1 MRERRNRLDKKTI
14 SEMKRQLKDADISIK
29 NNSIF
34 EVILKSDKNGGSFTT
49 LKPTEIED
57 ITFEDLQSI
66 VKRHKSMFE
75 DFTVL
80 IDDVYC
86 PENEELGIEE
96 VEQVLG
102 LGRIKKGV
110 DEVPDDLYFDDL
122 LFNDAFVITVNDD
135 LLLDCP
141 FEEFTE
147 EVDEMKKVVIKRLIE
162 RAVFL
167 YKEKEFSN
175 NFKMSYLEK
184 KLGVQYVFEDVDRSM
199 KEIKSDVNEL

>member
-1 MRERRNRLDKKTI
+1 MRERKRDRLDKKTI
-14 SEMKRQLKDADISIK
+14 SEMKRQLKDADIAIK

-34 EVILKSDKNGGSFTT
+34 EVILKSERNGGFLII

-66 VKRHKSMFE
+66 VKKHKSMFE

-86 PENEELGIEE
+86 PDNEELGIEE

-110 DEVPDDLYFDDL
+110 EEIPDDLYF
-122 LFNDAFVITVNDD
+122 DD

-147 EVDEMKKVVIKRLIE
+147 EVDGMKKVVINRLIE
-162 RAVFL
+162 RAIFL

>member
-1 MRERRNRLDKKTI
+1 MREKREKRERLDKKTI

-29 NNSIF
+29 NNSMF
-34 EVILKSDKNGGSFTT
+34 EVILKSDRNGGSFTT

-66 VKRHKSMFE
+66 VKKHKSMFE

-86 PENEELGIEE
+86 PDNEELGVEE

-122 LFNDAFVITVNDD
+122 L
-135 LLLDCP
+135 LDCP

-147 EVDEMKKVVIKRLIE
+147 EVDKMKKVVINRLIE
-162 RAVFL
+162 RAIFL

-184 KLGVQYVFEDVDRSM
+184 KLGVQYVFEDVDRTM

>member
-1 MRERRNRLDKKTI
+1 MREKREKRERLDKKTI
-14 SEMKRQLKDADISIK
+14 SEMKRQLKDADITIK
-29 NNSIF
+29 NNSMF
-34 EVILKSDKNGGSFTT
+34 EVVLKSERNGGFLII

-75 DFTVL
+75 DFTVI

-86 PENEELGIEE
+86 PDNEEFGVEE
-96 VEQVLG
+96 VEKVLG
-102 LGRIKKGV
+102 LSRIKKGI
-110 DEVPDDLYFDDL
+110 DEVPDDLYF
-122 LFNDAFVITVNDD
+122 DD

-147 EVDEMKKVVIKRLIE
+147 EVDEMKKVIIKRLIE
-162 RAVFL
+162 RAIFL
-167 YKEKEFSN
+167 YKEKEFSDS
-175 NFKMSYLEK
+175 FKMSYLEK
-184 KLGVQYVFEDVDRSM
+184 KLGVQYVFEDIDRSM

>member
-1 MRERRNRLDKKTI
+1 MREKRNRLDKKTI
-14 SEMKRQLKDADISIK
+14 SEMKRQLKDADVSIK
-29 NNSIF
+29 NNSMF
-34 EVILKSDKNGGSFTT
+34 EVILKSDKNGGSFVT

-66 VKRHKSMFE
+66 VKKHKSMFE

-86 PENEELGIEE
+86 PDNEELGIEE

-102 LGRIKKGV
+102 LSRIKKGM
-110 DEVPDDLYFDDL
+110 DEVPDDLYF
-122 LFNDAFVITVNDD
+122 DD

-162 RAVFL
+162 RAIYL

-184 KLGVQYVFEDVDRSM
+184 KLGVQHVFEDVDRSM

>member
-1 MRERRNRLDKKTI
+1 MRERTRARFDKKTI
-14 SEMKRQLKDADISIK
+14 SEMKRQLKDADITIK
-29 NNSIF
+29 NNSMF
-34 EVILKSDKNGGSFTT
+34 EVVLKSERNGGFLTI

-66 VKRHKSMFE
+66 VKKHKSMFE

-102 LGRIKKGV
+102 LGRIKKGG
-110 DEVPDDLYFDDL
+110 DEVPDDLYF
-122 LFNDAFVITVNDD
+122 DD

-147 EVDEMKKVVIKRLIE
+147 EEKKKKKVIIKRLIE
-162 RAVFL
+162 RAIFL
-167 YKEKEFSN
+167 YKEKEFSDS
-175 NFKMSYLEK
+175 FKMSYLEK
-184 KLGVQYVFEDVDRSM
+184 KLGVQYVFEDIDRTM

>member
-29 NNSIF
+29 NNSMF
-34 EVILKSDKNGGSFTT
+34 EVVLKSERNGGFFTT

-66 VKRHKSMFE
+66 VKKHKSMFE
-75 DFTVL
+75 DFTIL

-86 PENEELGIEE
+86 PDNEELGVEE

-122 LFNDAFVITVNDD
+122 L
-135 LLLDCP
+135 LDCP

-147 EVDEMKKVVIKRLIE
+147 EVDGMKKVVINRLIE
-162 RAVFL
+162 RAIFL

-184 KLGVQYVFEDVDRSM
+184 KLGVQYVFEDVDRTM

>member
-1 MRERRNRLDKKTI
+1 MREKRNRLDKKTI

-29 NNSIF
+29 NNSMF
-34 EVILKSDKNGGSFTT
+34 EVILKSDRNGGSFTT

-66 VKRHKSMFE
+66 VKKHKSMFE

-86 PENEELGIEE
+86 PDNEELGIEE

-102 LGRIKKGV
+102 LSRIKKGM
-110 DEVPDDLYFDDL
+110 DEVPDDLYF
-122 LFNDAFVITVNDD
+122 DD

-147 EVDEMKKVVIKRLIE
+147 EVDKMKKVVINRLIE
-162 RAVFL
+162 RAIFL

-184 KLGVQYVFEDVDRSM
+184 KLGVQYVFEDVDRTM

>member
-1 MRERRNRLDKKTI
+1 MREKRNRLDKKTI
-14 SEMKRQLKDADISIK
+14 SEMKRQLKDADVSIK
-29 NNSIF
+29 NNSMF
-34 EVILKSDKNGGSFTT
+34 EVILKSDRNGGSFTV

-66 VKRHKSMFE
+66 VKKHKSMFE

-86 PENEELGIEE
+86 PDNEELGIEE

-102 LGRIKKGV
+102 LSRIKKGM
-110 DEVPDDLYFDDL
+110 DEIPDDLYF
-122 LFNDAFVITVNDD
+122 DD

-147 EVDEMKKVVIKRLIE
+147 EVDEMKKVIIKRLIE
-162 RAVFL
+162 RAIFL
-167 YKEKEFSN
+167 YKEKEFSDS
-175 NFKMSYLEK
+175 FKMSYLEK
-184 KLGVQYVFEDVDRSM
+184 KLGVQYVFEDIDRSM

>member
-1 MRERRNRLDKKTI
+1 MREKRNRLDKKTI

-34 EVILKSDKNGGSFTT
+34 EVILKSDRNGGSFIV

-66 VKRHKSMFE
+66 VKKHKSMFE

-110 DEVPDDLYFDDL
+110 DEVPDDLYF
-122 LFNDAFVITVNDD
+122 DD

>member
-1 MRERRNRLDKKTI
+1 MREKRNRLDKKTI

-34 EVILKSDKNGGSFTT
+34 EVILKSDRNGGSFTT

-66 VKRHKSMFE
+66 VKKHKSMFE

-86 PENEELGIEE
+86 PDNEELGVEE

-122 LFNDAFVITVNDD
+122 L
-135 LLLDCP
+135 LDCP

-147 EVDEMKKVVIKRLIE
+147 EVDEMKKVVINRLIE
-162 RAVFL
+162 RAIYL

-184 KLGVQYVFEDVDRSM
+184 KLGVQYVFEDVDRTM

>member
-1 MRERRNRLDKKTI
+1 MREKRNRLDKKTI

-29 NNSIF
+29 NNSMF
-34 EVILKSDKNGGSFTT
+34 EVILKSDRNGGSFTI

-122 LFNDAFVITVNDD
+122 L
-135 LLLDCP
+135 LDCP

-162 RAVFL
+162 RAIYL

-184 KLGVQYVFEDVDRSM
+184 KLGVQYVFEDIDRTM

>member
-14 SEMKRQLKDADISIK
+14 NEMKRQLKDADISIK

-75 DFTVL
+75 DFTVI

-86 PENEELGIEE
+86 PDNEEFGVEE
-96 VEQVLG
+96 VEKVLG
-102 LGRIKKGV
+102 LSRIKKGM
-110 DEVPDDLYFDDL
+110 DEIPDDLYF
-122 LFNDAFVITVNDD
+122 DD

-162 RAVFL
+162 RAIYL

-184 KLGVQYVFEDVDRSM
+184 KLGVQYVFEDIDRTM

>member
-1 MRERRNRLDKKTI
+1 MREKRNRLDKKTI
-14 SEMKRQLKDADISIK
+14 SEMKRQLKDADVSIK
-29 NNSIF
+29 NNSMF
-34 EVILKSDKNGGSFTT
+34 EVILKSDRNGGSFTV

-66 VKRHKSMFE
+66 VKKHKSMFE

-86 PENEELGIEE
+86 PDNEELGIEE

-102 LGRIKKGV
+102 LSRIKKGM
-110 DEVPDDLYFDDL
+110 DEVPDDLYF
-122 LFNDAFVITVNDD
+122 DD

-147 EVDEMKKVVIKRLIE
+147 EVDKMKKAVINRLIE
-162 RAVFL
+162 RAIFL

-184 KLGVQYVFEDVDRSM
+184 KLGVQYVFEDIDRSM

>member
-1 MRERRNRLDKKTI
+1 MRERRRDRLDKKTI
-14 SEMKRQLKDADISIK
+14 SEMKRQLKDADITIK
-29 NNSIF
+29 NNSMF
-34 EVILKSDKNGGSFTT
+34 EVVLKSERNGGFLTT

-66 VKRHKSMFE
+66 VKKHKSMFE

-102 LGRIKKGV
+102 LGRIKKGI
-110 DEVPDDLYFDDL
+110 DEVPDDLYF
-122 LFNDAFVITVNDD
+122 DD

-162 RAVFL
+162 RAVYL

-184 KLGVQYVFEDVDRSM
+184 KLGVQYVFEDIDRTM

>member
-29 NNSIF
+29 NNSMF
-34 EVILKSDKNGGSFTT
+34 EVILKSDRNGGSFTI

-102 LGRIKKGV
+102 LGRIKKGI
-110 DEVPDDLYFDDL
+110 DEVPDDLYF
-122 LFNDAFVITVNDD
+122 DD

-184 KLGVQYVFEDVDRSM
+184 KLGVQHVFEDVDRSM

>member
-29 NNSIF
+29 NNSMF
-34 EVILKSDKNGGSFTT
+34 EVILKSDRNGGSFTI

-122 LFNDAFVITVNDD
+122 L
-135 LLLDCP
+135 LDCP

-162 RAVFL
+162 RAIYL

-184 KLGVQYVFEDVDRSM
+184 KLGVQYVFEDIDRTM

>member
-1 MRERRNRLDKKTI
+1 MREKREKRERLDKKTI

-34 EVILKSDKNGGSFTT
+34 EVILKSDRNGGSFTT

-66 VKRHKSMFE
+66 VKKHKSMFE

-86 PENEELGIEE
+86 PDNEELGIEE

-102 LGRIKKGV
+102 LSRIKKGM
-110 DEVPDDLYFDDL
+110 DEIPDDLYFDDL
-122 LFNDAFVITVNDD
+122 L
-135 LLLDCP
+135 LDCP
-141 FEEFTE
+141 SEEFTE

-162 RAVFL
+162 RAIYL

-184 KLGVQYVFEDVDRSM
+184 KLGVQYVFEDIDRTM

>member
-1 MRERRNRLDKKTI
+1 MREKREKRERLDKKTI

-66 VKRHKSMFE
+66 VKKHKSMFE

-86 PENEELGIEE
+86 PDNEELGVEE

-122 LFNDAFVITVNDD
+122 L
-135 LLLDCP
+135 LDCP

-147 EVDEMKKVVIKRLIE
+147 EVDEMKKVVINRLIE
-162 RAVFL
+162 RAIFL

-184 KLGVQYVFEDVDRSM
+184 KLGVQYVFEDVDRTM

>member
-1 MRERRNRLDKKTI
+1 MREKRNRLDKKTI

-29 NNSIF
+29 NNSMF
-34 EVILKSDKNGGSFTT
+34 EVILKSDKNGGSFVT

-66 VKRHKSMFE
+66 VKKHKSMFE

-86 PENEELGIEE
+86 PDNEELGVEE

-122 LFNDAFVITVNDD
+122 L
-135 LLLDCP
+135 LDCP

-147 EVDEMKKVVIKRLIE
+147 EVDEMKKVVINRLIE
-162 RAVFL
+162 RAIYL

-184 KLGVQYVFEDVDRSM
+184 KLGVQYVFEDVDRTM

>member
-29 NNSIF
+29 NNSMF
-34 EVILKSDKNGGSFTT
+34 EVILKSDRNGGSFTI

-122 LFNDAFVITVNDD
+122 L
-135 LLLDCP
+135 LDCP

-184 KLGVQYVFEDVDRSM
+184 KLGVQYVFEDIDRTM

>member
-1 MRERRNRLDKKTI
+1 MREKREKRERLDKKTI

-34 EVILKSDKNGGSFTT
+34 EVILKSDKNGGSFVT

-86 PENEELGIEE
+86 PDNEELGIEE

-102 LGRIKKGV
+102 LSRIKKGM
-110 DEVPDDLYFDDL
+110 DEIPDDLYF
-122 LFNDAFVITVNDD
+122 DD

-162 RAVFL
+162 RAIYL

-184 KLGVQYVFEDVDRSM
+184 KLGVQYVFEDIDRTM

>member
-1 MRERRNRLDKKTI
+1 MREKREKRERLDKKTI

-75 DFTVL
+75 DFTVI

-86 PENEELGIEE
+86 PDNEEFGVEE
-96 VEQVLG
+96 DEKVLG
-102 LGRIKKGV
+102 LSRIKKGI
-110 DEVPDDLYFDDL
+110 DEVPDDLYF
-122 LFNDAFVITVNDD
+122 DD

-147 EVDEMKKVVIKRLIE
+147 EVDEMKKVIIKRLIE
-162 RAVFL
+162 RAIFL
-167 YKEKEFSN
+167 YKEKEFSDS
-175 NFKMSYLEK
+175 FKMSYLEK
-184 KLGVQYVFEDVDRSM
+184 KLGVQYVFEDIDRSM

>member
-1 MRERRNRLDKKTI
+1 MREKRNRLDKKTI

-34 EVILKSDKNGGSFTT
+34 EVILKSDRNGGSFVT

-66 VKRHKSMFE
+66 VKKHKSMFE

-86 PENEELGIEE
+86 PDNEELGIEE

-102 LGRIKKGV
+102 LSRIKKGM
-110 DEVPDDLYFDDL
+110 DEVPDDLYF
-122 LFNDAFVITVNDD
+122 DD

-147 EVDEMKKVVIKRLIE
+147 EVDGMKKVVIKRLIE
-162 RAVFL
+162 RAIFL

-184 KLGVQYVFEDVDRSM
+184 KLGVQYVFEDVDRTM

>member
-1 MRERRNRLDKKTI
+1 MREKRNRLDKKTI
-14 SEMKRQLKDADISIK
+14 SEMKRQLKDADVSIK
-29 NNSIF
+29 NNPMF
-34 EVILKSDKNGGSFTT
+34 EVILKSDRNGGSFTV

-66 VKRHKSMFE
+66 VKKHKSMFE

-86 PENEELGIEE
+86 PDNEELGIEE

-102 LGRIKKGV
+102 LSRIKKGM
-110 DEVPDDLYFDDL
+110 DEVPDDLYF
-122 LFNDAFVITVNDD
+122 DD

-162 RAVFL
+162 RAIYL

-184 KLGVQYVFEDVDRSM
+184 KLGVQYVFEDIDRTM

>member
-1 MRERRNRLDKKTI
+1 MRERRRDRLDKKTI
-14 SEMKRQLKDADISIK
+14 SEMKRQLKDADITIK
-29 NNSIF
+29 NNSMF
-34 EVILKSDKNGGSFTT
+34 EVVLKSERNGGFLII

-66 VKRHKSMFE
+66 VKKHKSMFE

-122 LFNDAFVITVNDD
+122 L
-135 LLLDCP
+135 LDCP

-147 EVDEMKKVVIKRLIE
+147 EVDGMKKVVINRLIE
-162 RAVFL
+162 RAIFL

-184 KLGVQYVFEDVDRSM
+184 KLGVQYVFEDIDRSM

>member
-1 MRERRNRLDKKTI
+1 MREKRNRLDKKTI

-29 NNSIF
+29 NNSMF
-34 EVILKSDKNGGSFTT
+34 EVILKSDRNGGSFTT

-66 VKRHKSMFE
+66 VKKHKSMFE
-75 DFTVL
+75 DFTIL

-86 PENEELGIEE
+86 PDNEELGVEE

-102 LGRIKKGV
+102 LSRIKKGI
-110 DEVPDDLYFDDL
+110 DEVPDDLYF
-122 LFNDAFVITVNDD
+122 DD

-147 EVDEMKKVVIKRLIE
+147 EVDEMKKVVINRLIE
-162 RAVFL
+162 RAIFL

-184 KLGVQYVFEDVDRSM
+184 KLGIQYVFEDIDRTM

>member
-1 MRERRNRLDKKTI
+1 MREKRNRLDKKTI
-14 SEMKRQLKDADISIK
+14 SEMKRQLKDADVSIK
-29 NNSIF
+29 NNSMF
-34 EVILKSDKNGGSFTT
+34 EVILKSDRNGGSFTV

-66 VKRHKSMFE
+66 VKKHKSMFE

-86 PENEELGIEE
+86 PDNEELGIEE

-102 LGRIKKGV
+102 LSRIKKGM
-110 DEVPDDLYFDDL
+110 DEVPDDLYF
-122 LFNDAFVITVNDD
+122 DD

-147 EVDEMKKVVIKRLIE
+147 EVDKMKKVVIKRLIE
-162 RAVFL
+162 RAIYL

-184 KLGVQYVFEDVDRSM
+184 KLGVQYVFEDIDRTM

>member
-34 EVILKSDKNGGSFTT
+34 EVILKSDKNGGSFVT

-122 LFNDAFVITVNDD
+122 L
-135 LLLDCP
+135 LDCP

-162 RAVFL
+162 RAIYL

-184 KLGVQYVFEDVDRSM
+184 KLGVQYVFEDIDRTM

>member
-29 NNSIF
+29 NNSMF
-34 EVILKSDKNGGSFTT
+34 EVILKSDRNGGSFTV

-66 VKRHKSMFE
+66 VKKHKSMFE

-110 DEVPDDLYFDDL
+110 DEVPDDLYF
-122 LFNDAFVITVNDD
+122 DD

-184 KLGVQYVFEDVDRSM
+184 KLGVQYVFEDIDRTM

>member
-29 NNSIF
+29 NNSMF
-34 EVILKSDKNGGSFTT
+34 EVILKSDRNGGSFTT

-66 VKRHKSMFE
+66 VKKHKSMFE

-86 PENEELGIEE
+86 PDNEELGVEE

-122 LFNDAFVITVNDD
+122 L
-135 LLLDCP
+135 LDCP

-147 EVDEMKKVVIKRLIE
+147 EVDEMKKVVINRLIE
-162 RAVFL
+162 RAIYL

-184 KLGVQYVFEDVDRSM
+184 KLGVQYVFEDVDRTM

>member
-34 EVILKSDKNGGSFTT
+34 EVILKSDRNGGSFTT

-66 VKRHKSMFE
+66 VKKHKSMFE

-86 PENEELGIEE
+86 PDNEELGIEE

-102 LGRIKKGV
+102 LSRIKKGV
-110 DEVPDDLYFDDL
+110 DEVPDDLYF
-122 LFNDAFVITVNDD
+122 DD

-162 RAVFL
+162 RAIYL
-167 YKEKEFSN
+167 YKEKECSN

-184 KLGVQYVFEDVDRSM
+184 KLGVQYVFEDIDRTM

>member
-29 NNSIF
+29 NNSMF
-34 EVILKSDKNGGSFTT
+34 EVILKSDRNGGSFTI

-122 LFNDAFVITVNDD
+122 L
-135 LLLDCP
+135 LDCP

-184 KLGVQYVFEDVDRSM
+184 KLGVQHVFEDVDRSM

>member
-34 EVILKSDKNGGSFTT
+34 EVILKSDRNGGSFTI

-122 LFNDAFVITVNDD
+122 L
-135 LLLDCP
+135 LDCP

-184 KLGVQYVFEDVDRSM
+184 KLGVQHVFEDVDRSM

>member
-1 MRERRNRLDKKTI
+1 MREKRNRLDKKTI
-14 SEMKRQLKDADISIK
+14 SEMKRQLKDADVSIK
-29 NNSIF
+29 NNSMF
-34 EVILKSDKNGGSFTT
+34 EVVLKSDRNGGSFTV

-66 VKRHKSMFE
+66 VKKHKSMFE

-86 PENEELGIEE
+86 PDNEELGIEE

-102 LGRIKKGV
+102 LSRIKKGM
-110 DEVPDDLYFDDL
+110 DEVPDDLYF
-122 LFNDAFVITVNDD
+122 DD

-147 EVDEMKKVVIKRLIE
+147 EVDKMKKAVINRLIE
-162 RAVFL
+162 RAIFL

-184 KLGVQYVFEDVDRSM
+184 KLGVQYVFEDIDRTM